1 MIRLHKMYIN
11 KSFLST
17 FFFVKLLGIPAM
29 ALKIRDHNHQI
40 LKEIIVLNNMPGD
53 HLQKYVYINLD
64 PIIMRRVFFFLPND
78 PRLQF
83 TY

>member
-1 MIRLHKMYIN
+1 MYIN

-40 LKEIIVLNNMPGD
+40 LKEIIVKKKKKKVSSDVELLKIVEKKKKKSNGCN
-53 HLQKYVYINLD
+53 
-64 PIIMRRVFFFLPND
+64 
-78 PRLQF
+78 
-83 TY
+83 